1 MIKADL
7 LFRSS
12 AFMQIMRSRQVIEPN
27 GFQMSQLRSWFI
39 DKSALGQHLV
49 DSHQMVPG
57 FPLTGVAEHTK
68 IAHAPPEQSVA
79 PEE

>member
-1 MIKADL
+1 
-7 LFRSS
+7 
-12 AFMQIMRSRQVIEPN
+12 MRSRQVIEPN

-49 DSHQMVPG
+49 DSHRMVPG

>member
-1 MIKADL
+1 MDFKC
-7 LFRSS
+7 
-12 AFMQIMRSRQVIEPN
+12 PN
-27 GFQMSQLRSWFI
+27 CDRWFI

-57 FPLTGVAEHTK
+57 FQLTGVAEHTK
-68 IAHAPPEQSVA
+68 IAHAPTERSVA